1 MATLTKKDLIQA
13 ISVQEN
19 CSVQQATSFFDTFI
33 SLMTDNL
40 LDKKEIRIVGFGK
53 FQVKKRK
60 ERVGRNPNTG
70 DVINIPE
77 SESVTFTLRPSFSK
91 EVKNK

>member
-33 SLMTDNL
+33 SLMKDNL

-77 SESVTFTLRPSFSK
+77 SESVTFTLSQSFSK